1 MQDSNADQKNI
12 SEIAKKVLL
21 EMGQKGV
28 ALTPENY
35 QVWFAYCTG
44 SNESLTTH
52 INEIVAS
59 GKLFTPEISQNFYDM
74 YFGKVKEERIVTKIH
89 LGIQKILK
97 HILHE
102 ILGQS
107 NSITHYSKKLNK
119 YLCQLENTH
128 ELSEIKPII
137 KDIIKDTTKM
147 EESSRTL
154 QQQLQKATAE
164 AQDLK
169 QQIEK
174 SEREIRIDILTGV
187 YNRKA
192 FDKKIKEFYEE
203 FKKKNDFFSVI
214 MLDIDLFK
222 KLNDSYGDRIGD
234 EVLAIVGARLK
245 ECVKGKDFIARYGRD
260 EFVVLLPMTTL
271 NKTTIVAEN
280 IRKDMNEKQLKLK
293 KTGERIGSIS
303 VSLGVSQIHSRDTI
317 NSVIERADEALYLA
331 KSAGGNNV
339 KSENDLSSMKI
350 HDLR

>member
-1 MQDSNADQKNI
+1 MLNYDQKTI

-35 QVWFAYCTG
+35 QVWFDYCTG
-44 SNESLTTH
+44 NNESLTAN
-52 INEIVAS
+52 INEILGS
-59 GKLFTPEISQNFYDM
+59 GKPFTAEINKDLYDM
-74 YFGKVKEERIVTKIH
+74 FFGKGKEERIVTKIH

-102 ILGQS
+102 ILDQS

-119 YLCQLENTH
+119 YLCQLDSAK
-128 ELSEIKPII
+128 ELSEIRQIVKG
-137 KDIIKDTTKM
+137 IIKDTTTM
-147 EESSRTL
+147 EESSRIL
-154 QQQLQKATAE
+154 QKQLKKATAE

-169 QQIEK
+169 QKLDK
-174 SEREIRIDILTGV
+174 SEREMLIDILTGV
-187 YNRKA
+187 CNRKA
-192 FDKKIKEFYEE
+192 FDKKINEFYER
-203 FKKKNDFFSVI
+203 FKKKNDFFSII

-222 KLNDSYGDRIGD
+222 KLNDSYGHRIGD
-234 EVLAIVGARLK
+234 EVLAIVGTRLK
-245 ECVKGKDFIARYGRD
+245 ECVKGKDFIARYGGD

-271 NKTTIVAEN
+271 KKTAVVAEN
-280 IRKDMNEKQLKLK
+280 IRKDMNEKRLKLK

-303 VSLGVSQIHSRDTI
+303 VSLGVSQIYSSDTI

-339 KSENDLSSMKI
+339 KSENDIPNRKTRIL
-350 HDLR
+350 

>member
-1 MQDSNADQKNI
+1 MQNFNSDQKTI
-12 SEIAKKVLL
+12 TEIAKKVLL

-35 QVWFAYCTG
+35 QVWFEYCTG
-44 SNESLTTH
+44 SNESLTAH
-52 INEIVAS
+52 INEIVTS
-59 GKLFTPEISQNFYDM
+59 GKTFTAEINKDLYDM
-74 YFGKVKEERIVTKIH
+74 FFGKGKEERIVTKIH

-119 YLCQLENTH
+119 YLCQLDSAK
-128 ELSEIKPII
+128 ELSEIRQIV
-137 KDIIKDTTKM
+137 KDIIKDTTTM

-154 QQQLQKATAE
+154 QQQLKKATAE

-169 QQIEK
+169 QNLEK
-174 SEREIRIDILTGV
+174 SEREMLIDILTGV
-187 YNRKA
+187 CNRKA
-192 FDKKIKEFYEE
+192 FDKKINEFYDR

-214 MLDIDLFK
+214 ILDIDLFK
-222 KLNDSYGDRIGD
+222 KLNDSYGHRIGD

-245 ECVKGKDFIARYGRD
+245 ECVKGKDFIARYGGD

-271 NKTTIVAEN
+271 KQTTIVAEN
-280 IRKDMNEKQLKLK
+280 IRKDMIEKQLKLK

-331 KSAGGNNV
+331 KSAGGNNI
-339 KSENDLSSMKI
+339 KSENDLSSKKI
-350 HDLR
+350 MA

>member
-1 MQDSNADQKNI
+1 MLNFNTDQKTI
-12 SEIAKKVLL
+12 TEIAKKVLL

-35 QVWFAYCTG
+35 EVWFEYCTA
-44 SNESLTTH
+44 SNESLTAH
-52 INEIVAS
+52 INEIVTS
-59 GKLFTPEISQNFYDM
+59 GKTFTAEINKDLYDM
-74 YFGKVKEERIVTKIH
+74 FFGKGKEERIVTKIH

-107 NSITHYSKKLNK
+107 NSITHYSKKLNT
-119 YLCQLENTH
+119 YLCQLDSAK
-128 ELSEIKPII
+128 ELSEIRQIV
-137 KDIIKDTTKM
+137 KDIIKDTTTM

-154 QQQLQKATAE
+154 QQQLKKATAE
-164 AQDLK
+164 AQELK
-169 QQIEK
+169 QNLEK
-174 SEREIRIDILTGV
+174 SEREMLIDILTGV
-187 YNRKA
+187 CNRKA
-192 FDKKIKEFYEE
+192 FDKKINEFYDR

-222 KLNDSYGDRIGD
+222 KLNDSYGHRIGD
-234 EVLAIVGARLK
+234 EVLALVGARLK
-245 ECVKGKDFIARYGRD
+245 ECVKGKDFIARYGGD

-271 NKTTIVAEN
+271 KQTTIVAEN
-280 IRKDMNEKQLKLK
+280 IRKDMIEKQLKLK

-331 KSAGGNNV
+331 KSAGGNNI
-339 KSENDLSSMKI
+339 KSENDLSVKKI
-350 HDLR
+350 QNR

>member
-1 MQDSNADQKNI
+1 MQNFNSDQKSI

-35 QVWFAYCTG
+35 QVWFEYCTG
-44 SNESLTTH
+44 SNESLTAH

-59 GKLFTPEISQNFYDM
+59 EKPFTVEINKDLYDR
-74 YFGKVKEERIVTKIH
+74 YFGKAKEERIVTKIH

-119 YLCQLENTH
+119 YLCQLESAK
-128 ELSEIKPII
+128 ELSEIKQIV

-169 QQIEK
+169 QNLEK
-174 SEREIRIDILTGV
+174 SEREMLIDILTGV

-192 FDKKIKEFYEE
+192 FDKKIKEFYEG
-203 FKKKNDFFSVI
+203 FKKKNDLFSVI

-222 KLNDSYGDRIGD
+222 KLNDSYGHRIGD
-234 EVLAIVGARLK
+234 EVLAIVGTRLK
-245 ECVKGKDFIARYGRD
+245 ECVKGKDFIARYGGD

-271 NKTTIVAEN
+271 KKTAIVAEN
-280 IRKDMNEKQLKLK
+280 IRRDMNEKQLKIK
-293 KTGERIGSIS
+293 RTGERIGSIS
-303 VSLGVSQIHSRDTI
+303 VSLGVSQIHSSDTI

-331 KSAGGNNV
+331 KSAGGNTV
-339 KSENDLSSMKI
+339 KSENDIPNRKTRSL
-350 HDLR
+350 

>member
-1 MQDSNADQKNI
+1 MLNFNSDQKTI
-12 SEIAKKVLL
+12 TEIAKKVLL

-35 QVWFAYCTG
+35 EVWFEYCTG
-44 SNESLTTH
+44 SNESLRTH
-52 INEIVAS
+52 INEIVTS
-59 GKLFTPEISQNFYDM
+59 GKTFTAEINKDLYDM
-74 YFGKVKEERIVTKIH
+74 FFGKGKEERIVTKIH

-107 NSITHYSKKLNK
+107 NSITHYSKNLNT
-119 YLCQLENTH
+119 YLCQLDSAK
-128 ELSEIKPII
+128 ELSEIRQIV
-137 KDIIKDTTKM
+137 KDIIKDTTTM

-154 QQQLQKATAE
+154 QQQLKKATAE

-169 QQIEK
+169 QNLEK
-174 SEREIRIDILTGV
+174 SEREMLIDILTGV
-187 YNRKA
+187 CNRKA
-192 FDKKIKEFYEE
+192 FDKKINEFYDR

-222 KLNDSYGDRIGD
+222 KLNDSYGHRIGD
-234 EVLAIVGARLK
+234 EVLALVGARLK
-245 ECVKGKDFIARYGRD
+245 ECVKGKDFIARYGGD
-260 EFVVLLPMTTL
+260 EFVVLLPMTSL
-271 NKTTIVAEN
+271 KQTTIVAEN

-331 KSAGGNNV
+331 KSAGGNNI
-339 KSENDLSSMKI
+339 KSENDLSVKKI
-350 HDLR
+350 QNR